1 MMSSRSLR
9 GANRTAGHLLVLVW
23 DVLGLAA
30 ISACLLTAMATPA
43 LAYVDPS
50 VMTYTIQALAAV
62 AVALSAVLGVAF
74 RRTRKALVR
83 LLRIDEGAGRVAEPA
98 VSRIDPASKPAADA
112 AAREALASVGVSARG
127 ASARRPA
134 GLPWRRR
141 IVLALLACV
150 FLALTMFVVAPL
162 ELVAGS
168 SDSLLFGVKQVW
180 QVVVVA
186 GLAIAAVSGLAIS
199 AIRGRVFDVVIAIAV
214 ALGVG
219 AYVQV
224 LFMNSSLPVAD
235 GNLVD
240 WTQFA
245 SITGI
250 SLLVW
255 AAIVVVLVALAVKR
269 PRVGRAAAAALSAA
283 LIVVQVAGVVDIV
296 SKAASEPES
305 ITITEKGLFDVS
317 GKKNVVCFVLDMTD
331 TADAKKA
338 YADNP
343 NMLDGLDG
351 FTWYQNST
359 GSMIPTRYGIPSL
372 LTGVR
377 PQKGEDAADFLSSMY
392 SDSHFLDDVAAQGY
406 TTDIYS
412 DSADWIDGWR
422 EYLGQHAENFES
434 NSDVA
439 RSALDW
445 QSTLRILYQCALYR
459 DMPWIAKPFFWF
471 YTDQLNQGMV
481 SSEGAS
487 SPDTTPYAI
496 DDPAYFQKL
505 KESGLTVN
513 GENASF
519 RFIHLEGTHYPFI
532 MDAEGNRVAESNDW
546 ESQMVG
552 AFKIVR
558 TYLGELKRL
567 GLYDSTTV
575 VITADHGT
583 WYLTPDDLD
592 GVSTPIIFVK
602 PAQSAEADSV
612 PCQISQ
618 QPASH
623 YDLQATMLK
632 GMGASQDVLDH
643 YGEFNQAIEDRSD
656 SADRLRYYLM
666 TTSNGKLDTSWREYE
681 ISGDSQDFANW
692 RLDGNEWIITD
703 EDAERIWH

>member
-1 MMSSRSLR
+1 MTSRSQK
-9 GANRTAGHLLVLVW
+9 GAHRIAGRLLVLVW
-23 DVLGLAA
+23 DVLGLSA

-74 RRTRKALVR
+74 RRTRKALM
-83 LLRIDEGAGRVAEPA
+83 RILHVDEGAGRVAEPA
-98 VSRIDPASKPAADA
+98 VSRVDPSGKAAADA
-112 AAREALASVGVSARG
+112 AARDALAAAGGNARG
-127 ASARRPA
+127 AATGRPA
-134 GLPWRRR
+134 GIPWRRR

-150 FLALTMFVVAPL
+150 FFVLTVFVVAPL

-168 SDSLLFGVKQVW
+168 SDSLLFGVRQVW
-180 QVVVVA
+180 QLVVMA
-186 GLAIAAVSGLAIS
+186 GLVIALAGGF
-199 AIRGRVFDVVIAIAV
+199 ALTVFRGRAFEVILAVIV

-219 AYVQV
+219 AYAQV

-245 SITGI
+245 SVTGI

-255 AAIVVVLVALAVKR
+255 AMVVTALVVLAVKR
-269 PRVGRAAAAALSAA
+269 PRVERAAAAALSAA
-283 LIVVQVAGVVDIV
+283 LIVVQVAGVVGIV
-296 SKAASEPES
+296 TKAESEPES

-343 NMLDGLDG
+343 NMFDGLGG

-377 PQKGEDAADFLSSMY
+377 PKPGEDAADFLANMYTSSY
-392 SDSHFLDDVAAQGY
+392 FLDDVAAQGY
-406 TTDIYS
+406 TTGVYS
-412 DSADWIDGWR
+412 DTAGWIDGWDG
-422 EYLGQHAENFES
+422 YLGQRVENFES
-434 NSDVA
+434 TSEVA
-439 RSALDW
+439 KQTLDW
-445 QSTLRILYQCALYR
+445 RGALSILYRCALYR
-459 DMPWIAKPFFWF
+459 DLPWVSKPFFWF
-471 YTDQLNQGMV
+471 YTDQINQGMV
-481 SSEGAS
+481 SSASAS
-487 SPDTTPYAI
+487 SPDVTPYAM
-496 DDPAYFQKL
+496 DDPAYFAKL
-505 KESGLTVN
+505 KESGLSIN
-513 GENASF
+513 NEDASF
-519 RFIHLEGTHYPFI
+519 RFIHLDGTHWPYI
-532 MDAEGNRVAESNDW
+532 MDADGNKVPESSDW

-558 TYLGELKRL
+558 TYLDELKRL

-583 WYLTPDDLD
+583 WYLTPDEIN

-618 QPASH
+618 QPVSH

-643 YGEFNQAIEDRSD
+643 YGEYSQAIEDRND
-656 SADRLRYYLM
+656 PADRLRYYLM

-692 RLDGNEWIITD
+692 HLDGNDWIITD
-703 EDAERIWH
+703 DDAERIWH

>member
-1 MMSSRSLR
+1 MMSSRSLK
-9 GANRTAGHLLVLVW
+9 GANRIAGNLLVLVW
-23 DVLGLAA
+23 DVLGLAV

-74 RRTRKALVR
+74 RRTRRVLMR
-83 LLRIDEGAGRVAEPA
+83 LLHIDEDAGRVVEPA
-98 VSRIDPASKPAADA
+98 VSRIDPSGKPAADA
-112 AAREALASVGVSARG
+112 AAREAMGAAGGQARG
-127 ASARRPA
+127 AGARRPE

-141 IVLALLACV
+141 LGLSLLASV
-150 FLALTMFVVAPL
+150 LLVLTVLVVAPL

-186 GLAIAAVSGLAIS
+186 GLVIAAVSSLAIS

-224 LFMNSSLPVAD
+224 LFMNSNLPVAD

-255 AAIVVVLVALAVKR
+255 AAIVVFLVALAVKR

-317 GKKNVVCFVLDMTD
+317 GEKNVVCFVLDMTD
-331 TADAKKA
+331 TADAKQA
-338 YADNP
+338 FADNP
-343 NMLDGLDG
+343 AMLDGLDG
-351 FTWYQNST
+351 FTWYQNSV

-377 PQKGEDAADFLSSMY
+377 PKPGEDAADFLANMYTSSY
-392 SDSHFLDDVAAQGY
+392 FLNDVAAQGY
-406 TTDIYS
+406 TTGVYS
-412 DSADWIDGWR
+412 DTAGWIDGWDG
-422 EYLGQHAENFES
+422 YLGERVENFES
-434 NSDVA
+434 TSEVA
-439 RSALDW
+439 KETLDW
-445 QSTLRILYQCALYR
+445 QGTLGILYQCALYR

-481 SSEGAS
+481 SSEGVS

-583 WYLTPDDLD
+583 WYLTPDEIND
-592 GVSTPIIFVK
+592 VTTPIIFVK

-618 QPASH
+618 QPVSH

-643 YGEFNQAIEDRSD
+643 YGEYNQAIEDRND
-656 SADRLRYYLM
+656 PTDRLRYYLM

-703 EDAERIWH
+703 EDAKRIWH

>member
-1 MMSSRSLR
+1 MTSRSQK
-9 GANRTAGHLLVLVW
+9 GAHCIAGRLMVLVW

-74 RRTRKALVR
+74 RRTRKALM
-83 LLRIDEGAGRVAEPA
+83 RILHVDEGAGRVAEPA
-98 VSRIDPASKPAADA
+98 VSRIDPAGKAAADA
-112 AAREALASVGVSARG
+112 AAREALAAAGGNARG
-127 ASARRPA
+127 AATGRPA
-134 GLPWRRR
+134 GIPWRHR

-150 FLALTMFVVAPL
+150 FFVLTVFVVAPL

-168 SDSLLFGVKQVW
+168 SDSLLFGVRQVW
-180 QVVVVA
+180 QIVVVA
-186 GLAIAAVSGLAIS
+186 GLLLAVVSGFVLS
-199 AIRGRVFDVVIAIAV
+199 AYRGRAFEVILAVIV
-214 ALGVG
+214 ALGVS

-224 LFMNSSLPVAD
+224 LFMNTGLPVAD

-240 WTQFA
+240 WTKFG
-245 SITGI
+245 SVTGI

-255 AAIVVVLVALAVKR
+255 ATVVTALVVLAVKR
-269 PRVGRAAAAALSAA
+269 PRVERAAAAALSAA
-283 LIVVQVAGVVDIV
+283 LIVVQVSGVVGIV
-296 SKAASEPES
+296 TKAESEPES

-338 YADNP
+338 YADHP
-343 NMLDGLDG
+343 DMLDGLDG

-359 GSMIPTRYGIPSL
+359 GSMIPTRYGVPSL

-377 PQKGEDAADFLSSMY
+377 PQPGDDPADFLSSMY
-392 SDSHFLDDVAAQGY
+392 TSSHFLDDVAAEGY
-406 TTDIYS
+406 TTGIYS
-412 DSADWIDGWR
+412 DTAGWIDGWDG
-422 EYLGQHAENFES
+422 YLSQHAENFES
-434 NSDVA
+434 TTA
-439 RSALDW
+439 LAKETLDW
-445 QSTLRILYQCALYR
+445 QGTLGILYQCALYR
-459 DMPWIAKPFFWF
+459 DLPWVAKPFFWF

-481 SSEGAS
+481 SSGGAS
-487 SPDTTPYAI
+487 SPDTTPYII

-505 KESGLTVN
+505 KEQGLSIN
-513 GENASF
+513 GEDASF
-519 RFIHLEGTHYPFI
+519 RFIHLEGTHYPYV
-532 MDAEGNRVAESNDW
+532 MDADGNRVVESNDW

-558 TYLGELKRL
+558 TYLDELKRL

-583 WYLTPDDLD
+583 WYLTPDEIN

-602 PAQSAEADSV
+602 PAQSAEEDAV

-618 QPASH
+618 QPVSH

-632 GMGASQDVLDH
+632 GMGASQEVLDH
-643 YGEFNQAIEDRSD
+643 YGEFNQAIEDRND
-656 SADRLRYYLM
+656 PADRLRYYLM

-692 RLDGNEWIITD
+692 RLDGNDWIITD
-703 EDAERIWH
+703 DDAKRIWR

>member
-1 MMSSRSLR
+1 MVNWRRSL
-9 GANRTAGHLLVLVW
+9 GKVCIAAWDALGVALV
-23 DVLGLAA
+23 
-30 ISACLLTAMATPA
+30 SACLLTAMATPA

-74 RRTRKALVR
+74 RRTRKALMR
-83 LLRIDEGAGRVAEPA
+83 ILHIDEGAGRVAEPA
-98 VSRIDPASKPAADA
+98 VSRIEPAGKPAADA
-112 AAREALASVGVSARG
+112 AAREALAAAGGAARVGSKHRT
-127 ASARRPA
+127 P
-134 GLPWRRR
+134 GLPWGRRL
-141 IVLALLACV
+141 VLALLACA
-150 FLALTMFVVAPL
+150 FLVLTVLVVAPL

-168 SDSLLFGVKQVW
+168 SDSLLFGVRQVW

-186 GLAIAAVSGLAIS
+186 GLVIAVVLGLGVS
-199 AIRGRVFDVVIAIAV
+199 AIRGRVFDVVVAIVV

-245 SITGI
+245 PITGL

-255 AAIVVVLVALAVKR
+255 AAIVTALVVLAVKR
-269 PRVGRAAAAALSAA
+269 PRVERAAAAALSAA
-283 LIVVQVAGVVDIV
+283 LIVVQIAGVVGIV
-296 SKAASEPES
+296 TKAASEPES

-331 TADAKKA
+331 TADAKQA
-338 YADNP
+338 YADYP

-372 LTGVR
+372 LTGMR
-377 PQKGEDAADFLSSMY
+377 PQEGEDAADFLSSMY
-392 SDSHFLDDVAAQGY
+392 TNSHFLDDVAAQGY

-412 DSADWIDGWR
+412 DSADWIDGWS

-434 NSDVA
+434 TSDVA
-439 RSALDW
+439 KNALDW
-445 QSTLRILYQCALYR
+445 QGTLRILYQCALYR
-459 DMPWIAKPFFWF
+459 DMPWVAKPFSWF
-471 YTDQLNQGMV
+471 YTDQINQGMTA
-481 SSEGAS
+481 STSGAS
-487 SPDTTPYAI
+487 PDLTPYTI

-505 KESGLTVN
+505 KENGLSIN
-513 GENASF
+513 NEDASF
-519 RFIHLEGTHYPFI
+519 RFIHLDGTHWPYI
-532 MDAEGNRVAESNDW
+532 MDADGNKVAESSDW

-558 TYLGELKRL
+558 TYLDELKRL

-583 WYLTPDDLD
+583 WYITPDEIA

-618 QPASH
+618 QPVSH

-632 GMGASQDVLDH
+632 GMSASQDVLDH
-643 YGEFNQAIEDRSD
+643 YGEYNQAIEDRSD
-656 SADRLRYYLM
+656 PADRLRYYLM
-666 TTSNGKLDTSWREYE
+666 TTSNGKLDTGWREYQ

-692 RLDGNEWIITD
+692 QLDGNEWTITD
-703 EDAERIWH
+703 DDAERIWH

>member
-1 MMSSRSLR
+1 MTSRSQK
-9 GANRTAGHLLVLVW
+9 GAHCIAGRLLVLVW

-74 RRTRKALVR
+74 RRTRKALM
-83 LLRIDEGAGRVAEPA
+83 RILHVDEGAGRVAEPA
-98 VSRIDPASKPAADA
+98 VSRIDPAGKAAADA
-112 AAREALASVGVSARG
+112 AAREALAAAGGNARG
-127 ASARRPA
+127 AATGRPA
-134 GLPWRRR
+134 GIPWRRR

-150 FLALTMFVVAPL
+150 FFVLTVFVVAPL

-168 SDSLLFGVKQVW
+168 SDSLLFGVRQVW
-180 QVVVVA
+180 QIVVVA
-186 GLAIAAVSGLAIS
+186 GLLLAVVSGFVLS
-199 AIRGRVFDVVIAIAV
+199 AYRGRAFEVILAVIV
-214 ALGVG
+214 ALGVS

-224 LFMNSSLPVAD
+224 LFMNTGLPVAD

-240 WTQFA
+240 WTKFG
-245 SITGI
+245 SVTGI

-255 AAIVVVLVALAVKR
+255 ATVVTALVVLAVKR
-269 PRVGRAAAAALSAA
+269 PRVERAAAAALSAA
-283 LIVVQVAGVVDIV
+283 LIVVQVSGVVGIV
-296 SKAASEPES
+296 TKAESEPES

-338 YADNP
+338 YADHP
-343 NMLDGLDG
+343 DMLDGLDG

-359 GSMIPTRYGIPSL
+359 GSMIPTRYGVPSL

-377 PQKGEDAADFLSSMY
+377 PQPGDDPADFLSSMY
-392 SDSHFLDDVAAQGY
+392 TSSHFLDDVAAEGY
-406 TTDIYS
+406 TTGIYS
-412 DSADWIDGWR
+412 DTAGWIDGWDG
-422 EYLGQHAENFES
+422 YLSQHAENFES
-434 NSDVA
+434 TTA
-439 RSALDW
+439 LAKETLDW
-445 QSTLRILYQCALYR
+445 QGTLGILYQCALYR
-459 DMPWIAKPFFWF
+459 DLPWVAKPFFWF

-481 SSEGAS
+481 SSGGAS
-487 SPDTTPYAI
+487 SPDTTPYII

-505 KESGLTVN
+505 KEQGLSIN
-513 GENASF
+513 GEDASF
-519 RFIHLEGTHYPFI
+519 RFIHLEGTHYPYV
-532 MDAEGNRVAESNDW
+532 MDADGNRVVESNDW

-558 TYLGELKRL
+558 TYLDELKRL

-583 WYLTPDDLD
+583 WYLTPDEIN

-602 PAQSAEADSV
+602 PAQSAEEDAV

-618 QPASH
+618 QPVSH

-632 GMGASQDVLDH
+632 GMGASQEVLDH
-643 YGEFNQAIEDRSD
+643 YGEFNQAIEDRND
-656 SADRLRYYLM
+656 PADRLRYYLM

-692 RLDGNEWIITD
+692 RLDGNDWIITD
-703 EDAERIWH
+703 DDAKRIWR